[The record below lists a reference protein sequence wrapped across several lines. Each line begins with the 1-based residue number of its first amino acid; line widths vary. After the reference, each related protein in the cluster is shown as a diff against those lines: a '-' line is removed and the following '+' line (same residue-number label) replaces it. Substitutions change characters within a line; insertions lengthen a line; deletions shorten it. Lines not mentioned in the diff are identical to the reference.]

1 MNITKICLK
10 IKCVKSYLSFQ
21 RLLDLLRQHAPDHH
35 LLAVN
40 HQFHAARLASRH
52 LDRDQNERL
61 GGQRLP
67 GELQHALIRRRN
79 LRNKVVIMKYR
90 PFSRPSR
97 LCEFPQ
103 PNEISVVP
111 VARS

>member
-1 MNITKICLK
+1 MIITKIRLK
-10 IKCVKSYLSFQ
+10 IKCEKSYLSFQ

-40 HQFHAARLASRH
+40 HQSYATRLASRH

-67 GELQHALIRRRN
+67 GELQHALIGRRN
-79 LRNKVVIMKYR
+79 LRNKVVFIKYR
-90 PFSRPSR
+90 PFSWPT
-97 LCEFPQ
+97 
-103 PNEISVVP
+103 
-111 VARS
+111 